1 MSRTASKMVVTLSGN
16 TQISTSQYKFG
27 SSSIRLDGTGDYITV
42 TDNGNFDFGTND
54 FTIEWWQRLDSLDR
68 FAIDFRNGSSASNRI
83 LIYSYQYDGSADD
96 LYLYTNAN
104 RITATSCLT
113 ANQWQHIAFVR
124 SSGTTKLYI
133 DGTQQGNSYSDSN
146 SYSHAEMRIWHN
158 SIGAENYTPAGYID
172 EYRVS
177 NSARYTSNFTT
188 PSARFED
195 DANTV
200 FHLQGDGTNGSTDI
214 QDTSPPYF
222 VAGYFEQG
230 YFEGSLPSGT
240 THEGAATLSA
250 QATLSTTVLRIKQDT
265 ASLSSTATLSSTI
278 TRIRTGAG
286 TLSATATLTSTVSRS
301 RDGVGMS
308 FSVTATLS
316 GDVLAIREGQILIT
330 GAFTPTVTAVA
341 TKNSTAILDSTAT
354 LQFTISKFAGNE
366 ATLENIVN
374 LSLQGTPIFA
384 GNSQFNTSS
393 VGGAQSS
400 SSAQF
405 TLTASTDKIKEANIQ
420 MDSPYLE
427 GGYIDENYFVSQG
440 FVLTA
445 TIDSFT
451 LMAASLS
458 AQATLSATTT
468 RILSSSASA
477 SATASLSAQGNKI
490 TGFVVSA
497 NAAIT
502 LSATIKAIRGF
513 GGTLSSAFA
522 LTANTSRI
530 RDELGMSLESTASM
544 TANIL
549 RFSGV
554 NATLDAQAQLSAT
567 VGEVFDVSASLTD
580 AFIPSMTVSALR
592 NMTAVLDAVATLTT
606 DVNVTTENT
615 INLQTEF
622 TKTTQGDR
630 IRFINGSFTASFSVV
645 QQQIETITPFEA
657 QLSVEAQLQ
666 QQLIERIVPFGSI
679 LDTAFTKTVSADRIR
694 DELGM
699 SLSSQF
705 TFVPVIGNLQQ
716 FSATLTDA
724 FSPTM
729 NVNAILAGLSTMTA
743 QATASIT
750 AEKITDITSTPTAT
764 FTASIDGTRLRFG
777 LDSGELVA
785 VATINADVGIVF
797 QSGFQSQSITFTQ
810 QTANVSLV
818 SGSSGLDSVFTMAA
832 VKVNAARPGIEF
844 EAVGNAQLDNTYQ
857 QFGATALYLDGNGDL
872 VRSTD
877 SNNTAPYIDAPAN
890 WDSTTEYT
898 IEFWFRPDWTYFN
911 SVSTNLGQ
919 TYEIARV
926 QDINFALI
934 HRGGIGSSPT
944 NNEMSLVL
952 RDGTTSKFGSTTI
965 TASGGNIPPNSNGW
979 YHVALTGHEATSNQ
993 FLHRLRLNGIK
1004 LGGSSYSDGAWF
1016 ASSSQIA
1023 ANASGVRIQLGS
1035 TSTGGYAGWI
1045 DEVRI
1050 SHSARY
1056 PDEFPHPDIP
1066 LATSA
1071 FGNDEDTLALL
1082 HFDGTDG
1089 STDMVDDGGF
1099 TTTFESSQSAQF
1111 NLTAQGDKFR
1121 LFSATFDVVA
1131 TSLIAAVKTADFI
1144 TVPDTQFVM
1153 TVDAD
1158 FTTNVSAQLDSVAS
1172 VSAEVTRI
1180 HPGEA
1185 TLTSE
1190 ATLTADADRNAS
1202 GEAALTSTATV
1213 GSQINFT
1220 ANGQAQLTDA
1230 LAFGITVQLTRD
1242 TEQAL
1247 TVTATMSASGDR
1259 IRFGVATLNSEATLS
1274 ATANVLVEHEAT
1286 LNSTA
1291 TLSIDFTKIPEIQIT
1306 ASSVANITLTAG
1318 IERIRPFTATI
1329 SDAMSFTT
1337 EATANLVGVTS
1348 IDIQATMSVSG
1359 TRLRFVSG
1367 ALTST
1372 AALSITAVKTVDI
1385 NSTFNINASL
1395 SAIAFELQVFDLI
1408 YTVPNESRIN
1418 TIESEQRLHTVRDEN
1433 RLFTI
1438 EGD

>member
-1 MSRTASKMVVTLSGN
+1 MS
-16 TQISTSQYKFG
+16 
-27 SSSIRLDGTGDYITV
+27 
-42 TDNGNFDFGTND
+42 
-54 FTIEWWQRLDSLDR
+54 
-68 FAIDFRNGSSASNRI
+68 
-83 LIYSYQYDGSADD
+83 
-96 LYLYTNAN
+96 
-104 RITATSCLT
+104 
-113 ANQWQHIAFVR
+113 
-124 SSGTTKLYI
+124 
-133 DGTQQGNSYSDSN
+133 
-146 SYSHAEMRIWHN
+146 
-158 SIGAENYTPAGYID
+158 GAYFESGYID
-172 EYRVS
+172 ANYFTGDVTSASATLSAQFGASAQISPIRSVS
-177 NSARYTSNFTT
+177 AT
-188 PSARFED
+188 
-195 DANTV
+195 
-200 FHLQGDGTNGSTDI
+200 LQSSFSFSTE
-214 QDTSPPYF
+214 QTQNYF
-222 VAGYFEQG
+222 APGYFEEG
-230 YFEGSLPSGT
+230 YFEGSFRIGET
-240 THEGAATLSA
+240 KEGAATLSA
-250 QATLSTTVLRIKQDT
+250 QVSTSATITRAHPGSATLT
-265 ASLSSTATLSSTI
+265 STATLSSTI
-278 TRIRTGAG
+278 SRTQPGA
-286 TLSATATLTSTVSRS
+286 SALTATVTQSTTASRT
-301 RDGVGMS
+301 RDELGMGL
-308 FSVTATLS
+308 SVTASLS
-316 GDVLAIREGQILIT
+316 GSVSRILPGQIVIT

-374 LSLQGTPIFA
+374 LSLQGTPIFS

-393 VGGAQSS
+393 VGGVQSS

-405 TLTASTDKIKEANIQ
+405 TLTASTDKIKEFNIQ
-420 MDSPYLE
+420 LDSPYFE
-427 GGYIDENYFVSQG
+427 GGSHPTFEDYIQEGYFTSEG

-445 TIDSFT
+445 TVDSFT
-451 LMAASLS
+451 LMSASLS
-458 AQATLSATTT
+458 AQATISATTT
-468 RILSSSASA
+468 RIKSLSASA
-477 SATASLSAQGNKI
+477 SATASLSAQGDKI

-530 RDELGMSLESTASM
+530 RDELGMSLESTASL
-544 TANIL
+544 TANISK
-549 RFSGV
+549 FSGV

-567 VGEVFDVSASLTD
+567 IGEVFDVSASLTD

-666 QQLIERIVPFGSI
+666 QQLIERIVPFGAT
-679 LDTAFTKTVSADRIR
+679 LDTAFTKTISANRIR

-705 TFVPVIGNLQQ
+705 TFTPVIGNLQQ

-750 AEKITDITSTPTAT
+750 AEKITDITSTPSAT
-764 FTASIDGTRLRFG
+764 FTASIDGDRLRFG

-926 QDINFALI
+926 QNINFALI
-934 HRGGIGSSPT
+934 HRGIQGGSPT

-952 RDGTTSKFGSTTI
+952 RDGVTSKFGSTTI

-1121 LFSATFDVVA
+1121 IFSATFDVVA

-1202 GEAALTSTATV
+1202 GEATLTSTATV

-1286 LNSTA
+1286 LDSTA

-1359 TRLRFVSG
+1359 TRVRFVSG

>member
-1 MSRTASKMVVTLSGN
+1 MSR
-16 TQISTSQYKFG
+16 YF
-27 SSSIRLDGTGDYITV
+27 
-42 TDNGNFDFGTND
+42 
-54 FTIEWWQRLDSLDR
+54 E
-68 FAIDFRNGSSASNRI
+68 
-83 LIYSYQYDGSADD
+83 
-96 LYLYTNAN
+96 
-104 RITATSCLT
+104 
-113 ANQWQHIAFVR
+113 
-124 SSGTTKLYI
+124 
-133 DGTQQGNSYSDSN
+133 
-146 SYSHAEMRIWHN
+146 
-158 SIGAENYTPAGYID
+158 AGYIEANYLEGD
-172 EYRVS
+172 PIEA
-177 NSARYTSNFTT
+177 SASLTSSFTLSCT
-188 PSARFED
+188 QTE
-195 DANTV
+195 N
-200 FHLQGDGTNGSTDI
+200 
-214 QDTSPPYF
+214 YF
-222 VAGYFEQG
+222 IPGYFEDG
-230 YFEGSLPSGT
+230 YFEGSITFGQ

-250 QATLSTTVLRIKQDT
+250 SFTHTTQGTRIKQLSATVSTQFTLSSDVIKILQIN
-265 ASLSSTATLSSTI
+265 ASLSNTLTLASTV
-278 TRIRTGAG
+278 TRIHSGASSMDSTVTQTAQG
-286 TLSATATLTSTVSRS
+286 TLTKSYQAAFTSQASATSS
-301 RDGVGMS
+301 VG
-308 FSVTATLS
+308 
-316 GDVLAIREGQILIT
+316 AIRQGSVSIT

-354 LQFTISKFAGNE
+354 LQFTISRFAGNE

-374 LSLQGTPIFA
+374 LSLQGTPIFV
-384 GNSQFNTSS
+384 GNSNFNTSS

-440 FVLTA
+440 FVLSA
-445 TIDSFT
+445 AVESFT
-451 LMAASLS
+451 PAEASLS
-458 AQATLSATTT
+458 VQANITATTT
-468 RILSSSASA
+468 RIKSLSASA
-477 SATASLSAQGNKI
+477 SATASLTAQGDKI

-502 LSATIKAIRGF
+502 LTVTIKAIRGF
-513 GGTLSSAFA
+513 GGTFNSAFA

-530 RDELGMSLESTASM
+530 RDELGMSLESTASL
-544 TANIL
+544 TANIQK
-549 RFSGV
+549 FVGV
-554 NATLDAQAQLSAT
+554 GVALNTQAQLSAII
-567 VGEVFDVSASLTD
+567 GEVFDVSASLTD

-592 NMTAVLDAVATLTT
+592 NMTAVIDAVATLTT
-606 DVNVTTENT
+606 DVNVTTENQT
-615 INLQTEF
+615 NLQTEF
-622 TKTTQGDR
+622 TNTTQGDR
-630 IRFINGSFTASFSVV
+630 IRFINESFTASFSVV

-657 QLSVEAQLQ
+657 SLSVQAQLQ
-666 QQLIERIVPFGSI
+666 QQLIERIVPFGAQFN
-679 LDTAFTKTVSADRIR
+679 TAFTKTASADRFR
-694 DELGM
+694 DTTITLT
-699 SLSSQF
+699 STATF
-705 TFVPVIGNLQQ
+705 TPVIGNLQQ
-716 FSATLTDA
+716 FNATLTDA

-729 NVNAILAGLSTMTA
+729 NVNAILAGLSTMVA

-750 AEKITDITSTPTAT
+750 AEKITDITSTPSAT
-764 FTASIDGTRLRFG
+764 FTASIDGARLRFG

-797 QSGFQSQSITFTQ
+797 QSGFQSQSITFSEES
-810 QTANVSLV
+810 ASVSNV
-818 SGSSGLDSVFTMAA
+818 SGSSGLDSAFTMAA

-857 QFGATALYLDGNGDL
+857 QFGATALYLDGNNDL

-890 WDSTTEYT
+890 WNSTTEYT

-926 QDINFALI
+926 QNINFALT
-934 HRGGIGSSPT
+934 HRGGVGSSPT

-952 RDGTTSKFGSTTI
+952 RDGATSKFGSTTI

-979 YHVALTGHEATSNQ
+979 HHVSLTGHQAVSNQ

-1004 LGGSSYSDGAWF
+1004 LGGASYSDGAWF

-1035 TSTGGYAGWI
+1035 ISTGGYAGWI

-1131 TSLIAAVKTADFI
+1131 TQLTAAVKTADFI

-1158 FTTNVSAQLDSVAS
+1158 FTTNNSAQLNSVAS

-1185 TLTSE
+1185 TLTSQ

-1202 GEAALTSTATV
+1202 GEATLTSTVTV
-1213 GSQINFT
+1213 GSQAHIT
-1220 ANGQAQLTDA
+1220 ASGQAQLTDA

-1247 TVTATMSASGDR
+1247 TVTAQMSASGDR
-1259 IRFGVATLNSEATLS
+1259 IRFGVATLNSEVTLS
-1274 ATANVLVEHEAT
+1274 ITANVLVEHEAT
-1286 LNSTA
+1286 LDSTA
-1291 TLSIDFTKIPEIQIT
+1291 TLAIEFTKIPEIQIT

-1337 EATANLVGVTS
+1337 QATANLVGVTS
-1348 IDIQATMSVSG
+1348 IDTQATMSVSG

-1372 AALSITAVKTVDI
+1372 VTMSTTAVKTVDI
-1385 NSTFNINASL
+1385 NSTFNINTSL

-1433 RLFTI
+1433 RLYTI

>member
-1 MSRTASKMVVTLSGN
+1 MS
-16 TQISTSQYKFG
+16 
-27 SSSIRLDGTGDYITV
+27 
-42 TDNGNFDFGTND
+42 
-54 FTIEWWQRLDSLDR
+54 
-68 FAIDFRNGSSASNRI
+68 
-83 LIYSYQYDGSADD
+83 
-96 LYLYTNAN
+96 
-104 RITATSCLT
+104 
-113 ANQWQHIAFVR
+113 
-124 SSGTTKLYI
+124 
-133 DGTQQGNSYSDSN
+133 
-146 SYSHAEMRIWHN
+146 
-158 SIGAENYTPAGYID
+158 GAYFETGYID
-172 EYRVS
+172 ANYFTGDVTTASATLSAQFGASAQISPIRSVS
-177 NSARYTSNFTT
+177 ATLQSSFSFTT
-188 PSARFED
+188 D
-195 DANTV
+195 QTQN
-200 FHLQGDGTNGSTDI
+200 
-214 QDTSPPYF
+214 YF
-222 VAGYFEQG
+222 APGYFEEG
-230 YFEGSLPSGT
+230 YFEGSFRIGET
-240 THEGAATLSA
+240 KEGAATLSA
-250 QATLSTTVLRIKQDT
+250 QVSTSAVGIRIHPGSATI
-265 ASLSSTATLSSTI
+265 SSTATLASTI
-278 TRIRTGAG
+278 SRTQPGA
-286 TLSATATLTSTVSRS
+286 SALTATVTQSTTASRT
-301 RDGVGMS
+301 RDELGMGL
-308 FSVTATLS
+308 SVTASVS
-316 GDVLAIREGQILIT
+316 GSVSRILPGQIVIT
-330 GAFTPTVTAVA
+330 GAFTPTVTVVA

-354 LQFTISKFAGNE
+354 LQFTVSKFAGNE

-374 LSLQGTPIFA
+374 LSLQGTPIFV
-384 GNSQFNTSS
+384 GNSNFNTSS
-393 VGGAQSS
+393 VGGPQSS

-405 TLTASTDKIKEANIQ
+405 TLSASTDKIKEASIQ
-420 MDSPYLE
+420 MDSPYFE
-427 GGYIDENYFVSQG
+427 GGSHPTFEDYIEEGYFTSQG

-445 TIDSFT
+445 TVESFT
-451 LMAASLS
+451 PAEASLS
-458 AQATLSATTT
+458 AQATLTATTT
-468 RILSSSASA
+468 RIKSLSASA
-477 SATASLSAQGNKI
+477 SATASLSAQGDKI

-502 LSATIKAIRGF
+502 LTATIKAIRGF
-513 GGTLSSAFA
+513 GGTFSSEFTK
-522 LTANTSRI
+522 TANTSRI
-530 RDELGMSLESTASM
+530 RDELGMSFEVTASL

-554 NATLDAQAQLSAT
+554 SATLNTQAQISAT
-567 VGEVFDVSASLTD
+567 IGELFDVSATLTD
-580 AFIPSMTVSALR
+580 AFTPTMTVSALR
-592 NMTAVLDAVATLTT
+592 NMTAVIDAVATLTA
-606 DVNVTTENT
+606 DVNVTTENQT
-615 INLQTEF
+615 NLQTEF

-657 QLSVEAQLQ
+657 SLSVQAQLQ
-666 QQLIERIVPFGSI
+666 QQLIEKIVPFGAQFN
-679 LDTAFTKTVSADRIR
+679 TAFTKTASADRFR
-694 DELGM
+694 DTTITLT
-699 SLSSQF
+699 STVTF
-705 TFVPVIGNLQQ
+705 TPVIGNLQQ
-716 FSATLTDA
+716 FSASLTDA

-729 NVNAILAGLSTMTA
+729 NVNAILAGLSTMVA

-750 AEKITDITSTPTAT
+750 AEKITDITSTPSAT
-764 FTASIDGTRLRFG
+764 FTASIDGDRLR
-777 LDSGELVA
+777 LAQEDLVV
-785 VATINADVGIVF
+785 VATMISDVGIVF
-797 QSGFQSQSITFTQ
+797 QSGFQSQSITFTE
-810 QTANVSLV
+810 QTPSVSNV

-844 EAVGNAQLDNTYQ
+844 EALSDAQLDNTYQ

-926 QDINFALI
+926 QNINFALK

-944 NNEMSLVL
+944 NNEMSLL
-952 RDGTTSKFGSTTI
+952 LQDGTTSKFGSTTI

-979 YHVALTGHEATSNQ
+979 YHVALTGHQAVSNQ

-1035 TSTGGYAGWI
+1035 GSAVGYAGWI
-1045 DEVRI
+1045 DEFRI

-1071 FGNDEDTLALL
+1071 FGNDEETLALL

-1099 TTTFESSQSAQF
+1099 TTTFESSQSAEF
-1111 NLTAQGDKFR
+1111 SLTAQGDKFR
-1121 LFSATFDVVA
+1121 IFSATFDVVA
-1131 TSLIAAVKTADFI
+1131 TQLTAAVKTADFI

-1158 FTTNVSAQLDSVAS
+1158 FTTNNSAQLDSVAS

-1180 HPGEA
+1180 QQGEA
-1185 TLTSE
+1185 TLTSQ

-1202 GEAALTSTATV
+1202 GESALTSTVTV
-1213 GSQINFT
+1213 GSQAHIT

-1247 TVTATMSASGDR
+1247 TVTAQMSTSGDR
-1259 IRFGVATLNSEATLS
+1259 IRFGVVTMNSEVTLS
-1274 ATANVLVEHEAT
+1274 SDNNVLVDHQAT
-1286 LNSTA
+1286 LTSTV
-1291 TLSIDFTKIPEIQIT
+1291 TLSIEFTKIPEIQIT
-1306 ASSVANITLTAG
+1306 AVSVANITLTAG

-1329 SDAMSFTT
+1329 SDAMSFNAQ
-1337 EATANLVGVTS
+1337 ATANLVGVTS
-1348 IDIQATMSVSG
+1348 MDTQATMSVTG
-1359 TRLRFVSG
+1359 TRIRLVAG
-1367 ALTST
+1367 AFTST
-1372 AALSITAVKTVDI
+1372 ATMSITAVNLVDI

-1395 SAIAFELQVFDLI
+1395 SVIAFELQVFDLI